1 MNIPVVTVGEAPED
15 LVGGLE
21 RLHGPVTVVRRCAEL
36 PELLAA
42 CQSGLARAAVIAEG
56 SEGLTATLVDR
67 LAAVGVAVL
76 VLTDDAGESRRL
88 RGIGASV
95 AGRSTGSAV
104 LADRIAEAVAARSG
118 RRGAGVGGGVTA
130 GRDSGADRDGV
141 GAHFGGDSGRG
152 FAPTEDGP
160 GSGDDSGFGLPE
172 GAGRILAVWG
182 PTGAPGRTMVAVNV
196 AAELAAAGQ
205 SVLLIDADSYGAS
218 IAASLGLLD
227 ESAGLAQACRL
238 ADQGLLDA
246 GSLQRVAADVVFRGG
261 QLRVLTG
268 LTRADRWPELRSAAL
283 GLLLEVCRDA
293 AQVTVIDCGFCL
305 ESDEELSYD
314 TLAPRRNAATLTSLA
329 AADSIIAVGSAD
341 AIGLPRLVRGL
352 ADMANVVPGSMIS
365 NSTPSSAVPGSMIP
379 ASAPSRAVPGSTLSS
394 GNSGPTRSTAT
405 AALPEGTVVVLNK
418 VRKTAAGR
426 GPENALKLAWERF
439 GPPVEIS
446 HFLPWDPEAADKSLL
461 AGALL
466 REAAPDSAL
475 RRAVAGIVCAP
486 VQRKRKRP
494 VTTSTE
500 IPLVSR

>member
-1 MNIPVVTVGEAPED
+1 
-15 LVGGLE
+15 
-21 RLHGPVTVVRRCAEL
+21 
-36 PELLAA
+36 
-42 CQSGLARAAVIAEG
+42 
-56 SEGLTATLVDR
+56 
-67 LAAVGVAVL
+67 
-76 VLTDDAGESRRL
+76 
-88 RGIGASV
+88 
-95 AGRSTGSAV
+95 
-104 LADRIAEAVAARSG
+104 
-118 RRGAGVGGGVTA
+118 
-130 GRDSGADRDGV
+130 
-141 GAHFGGDSGRG
+141 
-152 FAPTEDGP
+152 
-160 GSGDDSGFGLPE
+160 
-172 GAGRILAVWG
+172 
-182 PTGAPGRTMVAVNV
+182 MVAVNV

-314 TLAPRRNAATLTSLA
+314 TVAPRRNAATLTSLA

-379 ASAPSRAVPGSTLSS
+379 ASAPRAVPGSRLSS
-394 GNSGPTRSTAT
+394 GNSRPTRSTAT

-439 GPPVEIS
+439 GPSVEIS